1 MCIRIN
7 WITQLNQTEGKG
19 RLRHKEKNIKKE
31 IIVQNVVLQIK

>member
-19 RLRHKEKNIKKE
+19 RLRHKRKKHKKG
-31 IIVQNVVLQIK
+31 NNSAKCSSPN